1 MTGSLE
7 PMSDGTDWL
16 DDEVVVER
24 PDRTGV
30 DRVDAVLDAVS
41 TVGDR
46 PLAEQVA
53 VFETA
58 HAELRRTLDDPGP
71 A

>member
-1 MTGSLE
+1 MTE
-7 PMSDGTDWL
+7 GTDWL
-16 DDEVVVER
+16 DDDVVVER
-24 PDRTGV
+24 PDATGV
-30 DRVDAVLDAVS
+30 ERVDAVLEAVT

-46 PLAEQVA
+46 PLAEQVT